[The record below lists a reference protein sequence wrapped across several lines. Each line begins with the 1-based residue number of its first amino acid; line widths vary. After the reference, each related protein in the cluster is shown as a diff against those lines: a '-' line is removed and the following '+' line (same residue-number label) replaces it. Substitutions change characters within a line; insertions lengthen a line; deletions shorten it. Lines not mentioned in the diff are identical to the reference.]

1 MIAKFIAWALI
12 IVMCCW
18 IIGSVISIVK
28 TVIARRKALSEKD
41 KNNAGEEV
49 KKDGK

>member
-1 MIAKFIAWALI
+1 MIGKVIGWI
-12 IVMCCW
+12 IICFLCGW
-18 IIGSVISIVK
+18 IIGNIVSIVK

-49 KKDGK
+49 KKDGE

>member
-1 MIAKFIAWALI
+1 MVKFIAWALI
-12 IVMCCW
+12 ILMSCW
-18 IIGSVISIVK
+18 IIGSVISIIK

-49 KKDGK
+49 KKDE

>member
-1 MIAKFIAWALI
+1 MAKFIAWVLIIFLSALI
-12 IVMCCW
+12 I
-18 IIGSVISIVK
+18 SNAISIIK

>member
-1 MIAKFIAWALI
+1 MAKFIAWALI

-18 IIGSVISIVK
+18 IIGNAVSIIK

>member
-1 MIAKFIAWALI
+1 MAKFIAWALI